1 MKFALV
7 FPGQGSQKLGMMDA
21 YGDHPAIRETFAE
34 ASAALGRDLW
44 QLVSAGPAEA
54 LRRQSRIVLLMLN
67 VKLLRGLGRKLLR
80 KQKPTAL
87 KRNASLMQS
96 G

>member
-21 YGDHPAIRETFAE
+21 YGDHPVIRETFAE

-44 QLVSAGPAEA
+44 QLVSAGPAVDAGGRYRRLSFVAGQGRPEA
-54 LRRQSRIVLLMLN
+54 
-67 VKLLRGLGRKLLR
+67 GAGGR
-80 KQKPTAL
+80 A
-87 KRNASLMQS
+87 
-96 G
+96 